1 MDLSRCAYEYVGI
14 VNISMR
20 VVLVGVS
27 YGVRWSCGSK
37 GRVVALGL
45 GRILS
50 FDSTFKSS
58 EMSSWL
64 LGLHYG

>member
-1 MDLSRCAYEYVGI
+1 M
-14 VNISMR
+14 
-20 VVLVGVS
+20 VLVGVS